1 MAPPAAAGLEAR
13 LSSIPEQPLGCAQP
27 PSEPWA
33 VSPLRHAAVVG
44 SPAPDHS
51 CCAEQRGPHRGH
63 LPPSRPP
70 CCQGCP
76 GPDVLSYCSTRRQ
89 RARWCFFFQL
99 LIWCFERG
107 KKNLL
112 GCLNTI
118 DLCREAARTG
128 KGVEK
133 LKFHFRQLVP
143 VIFTLLDCEKHRAA
157 ASVDTSSS
165 SWMRLCEA
173 AQGVADRPSR
183 PGIAAPG
190 ARHRAQCCCW
200 PSGHGLQRSLGP
212 TMGLEHGT
220 RAAHRQEGARKR
232 EAGEDSTRVLQ
243 GSAHVPVLSTRAPG
257 VP

>member
-1 MAPPAAAGLEAR
+1 MCSASLGAHGL
-13 LSSIPEQPLGCAQP
+13 
-27 PSEPWA
+27 
-33 VSPLRHAAVVG
+33 
-44 SPAPDHS
+44 
-51 CCAEQRGPHRGH
+51 GPHCGMLLRWARRPQTVRAVQSRGAPTAATCPQ
-63 LPPSRPP
+63 LWPPY
-70 CCQGCP
+70 CQGCP
-76 GPDVLSYCSTRRQ
+76 GPAVFSYHSTRRQ
-89 RARWCFFFQL
+89 RARWWVFFQL

-165 SWMRLCEA
+165 SWTQLRGA
-173 AQGVADRPSR
+173 AQGVAGR
-183 PGIAAPG
+183 PGRPGTAAPG
-190 ARHRAQCCCW
+190 AQHRARRCCW

-220 RAAHRQEGARKR
+220 TVAQRQEGAR
-232 EAGEDSTRVLQ
+232 T
-243 GSAHVPVLSTRAPG
+243 T
-257 VP
+257 